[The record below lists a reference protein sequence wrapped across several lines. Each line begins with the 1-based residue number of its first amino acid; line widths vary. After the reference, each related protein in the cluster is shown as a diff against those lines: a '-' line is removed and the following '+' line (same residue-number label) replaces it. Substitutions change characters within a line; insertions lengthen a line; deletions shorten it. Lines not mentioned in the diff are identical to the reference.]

1 MTTWIRAALDLLLPR
16 ACPPCGR
23 PLPVGARSRLCALC
37 ATAIADPARP
47 GCACCGA
54 SVASPVAACDRCRV
68 HPPAF
73 ASARALG
80 PYVGGDPGN
89 VLARTVQHLKYRGA
103 RELAAP
109 LAELLSAHYPFGG
122 EVIVVPVPLH
132 LSRLRARGYNQ
143 ALLLARGLAR
153 RRGLPLA
160 PRLLER
166 TRATSEHAALG
177 AAARR
182 ANVRGAFRVRPGCTL
197 ARETVV
203 LIDDVFTTG
212 ATASACAE
220 ALRAA
225 GARTVHVYT
234 VGRTP

>member
-1 MTTWIRAALDLLLPR
+1 MRADI
-16 ACPPCGR
+16 
-23 PLPVGARSRLCALC
+23 VTGAVFPDYELTDHAKNRRRLSQLQG
-37 ATAIADPARP
+37 IDPM
-47 GCACCGA
+47 
-54 SVASPVAACDRCRV
+54 
-68 HPPAF
+68 
-73 ASARALG
+73 
-80 PYVGGDPGN
+80 
-89 VLARTVQHLKYRGA
+89 
-103 RELAAP
+103 
-109 LAELLSAHYPFGG
+109 
-122 EVIVVPVPLH
+122 I
-132 LSRLRARGYNQ
+132 
-143 ALLLARGLAR
+143 LLLARGLAR

-182 ANVRGAFRVRPGCTL
+182 ANVRGAFRVQPGCTL
-197 ARETVV
+197 AHETVV